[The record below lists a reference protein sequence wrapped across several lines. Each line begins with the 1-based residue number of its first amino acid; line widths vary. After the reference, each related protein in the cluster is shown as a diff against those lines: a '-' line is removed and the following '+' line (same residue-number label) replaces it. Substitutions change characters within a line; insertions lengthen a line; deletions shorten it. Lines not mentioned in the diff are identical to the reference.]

1 MRYILFLSGN
11 QKKLIYDVRIQ
22 IIDSMALR
30 RFDNE
35 QLKVYLFN
43 MF

>member
-11 QKKLIYDVRIQ
+11 QQKLIYDVRIQ